1 MTGGSRR
8 AWMLDEQ
15 RTIGREN
22 VDPAHV
28 SLYDEKE
35 DAGAAGEV
43 RFLQSA
49 GMTPDATVVD
59 LGSGTGQFALAVAP
73 VCRRVIAVEPSAVMR
88 ERLARKVEASGV
100 SVEVAD
106 AGFLTY
112 THEGKPADAAYSRY
126 ALHHIPDFWKAVAL
140 SRIRSMLRPGG
151 LFRLWDVV
159 YHFPLEEVEERID
172 RWCASLPEEAP
183 PGEWIRADVE
193 EHVRDEHSTFS
204 WLLEPMLA
212 QAGFSIRVAE
222 YSEDGFFAKY
232 LLQAR

>member
-1 MTGGSRR
+1 MTDGARR
-8 AWMLDEQ
+8 AWLLDEQ

-22 VDPAHV
+22 VDPSHV

-35 DAGAAGEV
+35 DAGAAAEV

-49 GMTPDATVVD
+49 GMTPDTTVVD

-73 VCRRVIAVEPSAVMR
+73 ACRRVIAVDPSRVMR
-88 ERLARKVEASGV
+88 ERLTRRVEASGAP
-100 SVEVAD
+100 VEVVD
-106 AGFLTY
+106 GGFFTY
-112 THEGKPADAAYSRY
+112 IHDGEAVDTVYSRY
-126 ALHHIPDFWKAVAL
+126 ALHHLPDFWKAVAL

-159 YHFPLEEVEERID
+159 YHFPLDEVEERID

-193 EHVRDEHSTFS
+193 EHVRDEYLQLSTRGGAPLSTF
-204 WLLEPMLA
+204 EPV
-212 QAGFSIRVAE
+212 GGV
-222 YSEDGFFAKY
+222 
-232 LLQAR
+232 